1 MTTEEKAK
9 AYDDAVNYAKQ
20 VLDGLA
26 EDYRCTY
33 MTKDHIRNHYSK
45 LFPNEVAFRDDEDSF
60 ANRKLIYGLK
70 SLLQQGKE
78 TFAGVDIED
87 LIYYLEKKALGKVD
101 SVTVNGT
108 PVPTENN
115 AVNITPRFKVG
126 DIIRFK
132 GDPPSAPNHK
142 VRAVEGDKYYLDNDT
157 VLYLPFT
164 AQDMW
169 DFAVSLGQQTDNR
182 LTFTEG
188 EVKAIKDIM
197 GYLGYK
203 GMDDY
208 YDSLENLMLKYGG
221 NEE

>member
-1 MTTEEKAK
+1 MTHEEKAK
-9 AYDDAVNYAKQ
+9 AYDDAVTYAKK

-33 MTKDHIRNHYSK
+33 MTKDNIRDQYSR

-78 TFAGVDIED
+78 TFAGADIED
-87 LIYYLEKKALGKVD
+87 LIYYLERKTSGKIVG
-101 SVTVNGT
+101 VTLNGT

-126 DIIRFK
+126 DIVRFK

-164 AQDMW
+164 AQDKW
-169 DFAVSLGQQTDNR
+169 DFAATNR
-182 LTFTEG
+182 FTFTEG
-188 EVKAIKDIM
+188 EINTIKEVMD
-197 GYLGYK
+197 YLEYK
-203 GMDDY
+203 GMEDY
-208 YDSLENLMLKYGG
+208 HDSLENLMLKYGG
-221 NEE
+221 DNE